1 MAEVKEKKKSAEGEK
16 PKPAAEEKKETPA
29 EPVEDSDYM
38 KAWKA
43 LPRNKK
49 DKLTKK

>member
-1 MAEVKEKKKSAEGEK
+1 MAEVKGKKKSAEGEK
-16 PKPAAEEKKETPA
+16 LKPSEEEKKVTPA